1 MHDWN
6 ERYRD
11 KVGVVNI
18 IGPTVDLSLYR
29 GPFRLRASTDVY
41 GDVASVRTPA
51 IRGYVDRHGDRGI
64 KSVLAH
70 QGYYFAVGLTLRQ
83 ELALEYKRLELV
95 AESNLDFFQS
105 IEGHD
110 RFQDQVTKDFHLSD
124 RRFAHSARL
133 RYHLPGQRL
142 GASRASPLRPQTPGG
157 LAPWLGVEHVT
168 RTGRIG
174 GMRVTNAETRY
185 QAGLS
190 VIF

>member
-1 MHDWN
+1 
-6 ERYRD
+6 
-11 KVGVVNI
+11 
-18 IGPTVDLSLYR
+18 VDLSLFR
-29 GPFRLRASTDVY
+29 GPLRLRASTDVY

-51 IRGYVDRHGDRGI
+51 IRRYVDRHGDRGI

-83 ELALEYKRLELV
+83 ELALEYRRLELV
-95 AESNLDFFQS
+95 AESNLDFFHS

-133 RYHLPGQRL
+133 RYHLPG
-142 GASRASPLRPQTPGG
+142 GG
-157 LAPWLGVEHVT
+157 GQAPWLGVEHVT